1 LRTLD
6 DRLNSCSGYRQI
18 GRALSLS
25 YAVLKNRYE
34 RLARNY
40 LNVTATAYTNFALP
54 EDIAFDGFESFVG
67 SQFVPDNF
75 NIAVGTSSRV
85 PYVCSLT
92 LFRRHGR
99 MTEKQKE
106 KRKQLDRIW
115 KLPRRSFIES
125 CKEAFRD
132 IISLY
137 LNRPH
142 LTPFTI
148 YTDQKK
154 EYQTALKELP
164 EAKHLIKLKVL
175 VHHQTS
181 SRAART
187 RRNPLFPV
195 NYFDR
200 EIRKNSAAH
209 VRETVRF
216 DREVNM
222 SAARMAIMIGYHTFR
237 KPFTIDGHSHT
248 EDLLTHGDVAGLTG
262 RREVRQAYQ
271 ELYTHRHVWT
281 HVPVKPKWMED
292 IWLKKGV
299 NPPVVARKEGMRI
312 KNQPGNGWTA
322 NHLLV

>member
-1 LRTLD
+1 LRGID
-6 DRLNSCSGYRQI
+6 ERLNSCSGYRQI

-25 YAVLKNRYE
+25 YAVLRNRFE

-40 LNVTATAYTNFALP
+40 LHLTSIALAHFALP

-75 NIAVGTSSRV
+75 NIAIGTTSRV
-85 PYVCSLT
+85 PYVCNLT

-106 KRKQLDRIW
+106 RRTKLDKLWNQPKRSLIQ
-115 KLPRRSFIES
+115 S
-125 CKEAFRD
+125 CKDAFRD

-137 LNRPH
+137 LNRQS

-154 EYQTALKELP
+154 EYQIALKELP
-164 EAKHLIKLKVL
+164 EAKHLMTLNVL
-175 VHHQTS
+175 QHHQTS

-187 RRNPLFPV
+187 KKNPLFPV

-216 DREVNM
+216 DHEVNM
-222 SAARMAIMIGYHTFR
+222 SAARMAIIIGYHTFQ
-237 KPFTIDGHSHT
+237 KPFKIDGHVHT
-248 EDLLTHGDVAGLTG
+248 QSLLTHGDVAGLTKQKG
-262 RREVRQAYQ
+262 VLVAYQ
-271 ELYTHRHVWT
+271 ELYTHRHVWSQI
-281 HVPVKPKWMED
+281 PVQTNWMED
-292 IWLKKGV
+292 IWLKKGI
-299 NPPVVARKEGMRI
+299 NPPSIPRKEGLRV
-312 KNQPGNGWTA
+312 KNQSGNGWTA
-322 NHLLV
+322 NHLLI